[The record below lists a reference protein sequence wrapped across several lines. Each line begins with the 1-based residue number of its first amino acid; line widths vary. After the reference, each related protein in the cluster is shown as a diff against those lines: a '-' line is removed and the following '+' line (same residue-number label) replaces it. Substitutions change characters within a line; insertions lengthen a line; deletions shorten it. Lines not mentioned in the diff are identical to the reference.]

1 MILLLSMAGV
11 KKVGGKIFHQRI
23 VYTKKSRQ
31 PHHESDK
38 IDEIMTRY
46 GNAVTVVTL

>member
-1 MILLLSMAGV
+1 MAGV

-46 GNAVTVVTL
+46 DQILIILQHPSLYR